1 MTTARSRSARDS
13 AEAFFPVEM
22 RPLFMPTADG
32 LEKYQTLKRHIAVVH
47 GLGQKEGSWMGD
59 FTSAI
64 KSHDFSFDS
73 NLADYR
79 QTTEVIDSL

>member
-1 MTTARSRSARDS
+1 
-13 AEAFFPVEM
+13 
-22 RPLFMPTADG
+22 
-32 LEKYQTLKRHIAVVH
+32 
-47 GLGQKEGSWMGD
+47 MGD

-64 KSHDFSFDS
+64 KSHDFSFDI